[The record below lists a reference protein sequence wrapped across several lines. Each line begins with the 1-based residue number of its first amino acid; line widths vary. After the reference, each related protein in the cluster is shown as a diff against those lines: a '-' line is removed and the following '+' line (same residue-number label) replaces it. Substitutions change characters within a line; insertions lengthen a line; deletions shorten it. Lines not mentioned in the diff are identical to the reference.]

1 MRPFTST
8 TRPATSP
15 TVVGKIIKENKKV
28 RRKQDKNLQK
38 SEKKVKK
45 GHLK

>member
-1 MRPFTST
+1 
-8 TRPATSP
+8 
-15 TVVGKIIKENKKV
+15 VGKIIKENKKV

-38 SEKKVKK
+38 SEKKAKK